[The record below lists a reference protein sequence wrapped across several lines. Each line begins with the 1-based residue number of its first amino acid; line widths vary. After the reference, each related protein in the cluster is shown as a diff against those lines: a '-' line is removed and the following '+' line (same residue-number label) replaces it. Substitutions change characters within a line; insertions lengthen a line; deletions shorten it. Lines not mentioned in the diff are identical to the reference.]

1 MCAEETF
8 LIYNDKNS
16 LLVNI
21 FVQTMIFFFCQNI
34 SWFPQ
39 FRVQKNIY
47 GNTLTFWDLFTISP
61 RVREVHTY
69 LFQPLSDA
77 PTTSLA

>member
-21 FVQTMIFFFCQNI
+21 FVQTMIFFLSKYI
-34 SWFPQ
+34 MVST
-39 FRVQKNIY
+39 VQSSKEH

>member
-21 FVQTMIFFFCQNI
+21 FVQTMIFFLSKYIMVSTVQSSKEHLWKHSDFLGLI
-34 SWFPQ
+34 YHIPQ
-39 FRVQKNIY
+39 
-47 GNTLTFWDLFTISP
+47 S
-61 RVREVHTY
+61 
-69 LFQPLSDA
+69 
-77 PTTSLA
+77 